1 MTIFRGRVKNSGMG
15 VQEFRAALERLIEQ
29 ARGNVPPFQI
39 EHALEDAAT
48 VLRDSFPRTTG
59 SAAWSLRACDPGT
72 IQVC

>member
-48 VLRDSFPRTTG
+48 VLRMHEATTRPI
-59 SAAWSLRACDPGT
+59 L
-72 IQVC
+72 